1 MQLRSAFLT
10 MAIAAGMLSGACA
23 GGSSTPSGTGGSS
36 SGAAGTGNST
46 GAGGGSSCPNVT
58 ACGGSVVGTWNV
70 SSSCL
75 TLSATNLD
83 ISAAGLD
90 PSMCTNVKLTGNIT
104 VSGTWTANANGTYTD
119 NTITSGTTTAELPSG
134 CLNLSG
140 TRVTCDGISRPFE
153 GLGFSAVTCVDAAT
167 GGGCTCTGT
176 IQHPGSMGRL
186 SVDPQM
192 SGGYTTAN
200 NTITTDSVPEAKY
213 SYCVSGNML
222 TLTPQSTNPL
232 QAGTIVFTKSSTTG
246 TGGITGTAGSTGTA
260 GTTGAAGSGNTTGAA
275 GTTGTAGT
283 TGGAG
288 TGNAGRGGTTGAAG
302 AAGRGGSSGGA
313 SGGTT
318 GIAGTTGTAGSSST
332 GRTDG
337 PCDVYAAANTPCAA
351 AYSMVRALS
360 KNYTG
365 PLYQVRSGSS
375 SMNTGSGGTTK
386 DIPMLPDGFADT
398 ATQDTFCAGTTCTVS
413 LLYDH
418 TGNANNLP
426 VAKAGL
432 TAGGATAGMD
442 DFESAANKGMMTIK
456 GHKVYS
462 LYMNAREGYRIMRVG
477 TKMPV
482 GNASQGIYMLADG
495 MHSGTACCWD
505 FGNVTTNPKSYA
517 DMNTLFFGIAFWGK
531 GAGAGPW
538 MMADFEA
545 GVWSGGSKIGDPG
558 WGGLNDAQNR
568 VNPANPS
575 LKVPFAFGI
584 LRTRSSPSQWTL
596 RSADLQTATNITT
609 SYQGA
614 MPKPISNIGA
624 IVLGVGG
631 DNSNN
636 SWGTFYEG
644 AIVAGY
650 PTDATELAVFN
661 NIKAVGYTR

>member
-10 MAIAAGMLSGACA
+10 MAIAAGIFSGAC
-23 GGSSTPSGTGGSS
+23 SSASNLTGAGGSS
-36 SGAAGTGNST
+36 SGTAGTAGGT
-46 GAGGGSSCPNVT
+46 GAGGQPSCPNVT
-58 ACGGSVVGTWNV
+58 ACGGDVVGTWTV
-70 SSSCL
+70 SSSCV
-75 TLSATNLD
+75 NLNAASVD

-90 PSMCTNVKLTGNIT
+90 PSMCTPVKLTGSLN

-119 NTITSGTTTAELPSG
+119 ATATAGTAQLELPVG

-140 TRVTCDGISRPFE
+140 TKVTCDGIARPLE
-153 GLGFSAVTCVDAAT
+153 GLGFTAVTCTPAA

-176 IQHPGSMGRL
+176 IQHPGSLGIL
-186 SVDPQM
+186 SVDPQTM
-192 SGGYTTAN
+192 GGYTTSG
-200 NTITTDSVPEAKY
+200 NTLTTDSVPEARY
-213 SYCVSGNML
+213 SYCVSGNTL
-222 TLTPQSTNPL
+222 TMTPQSASPTVS
-232 QAGTIVFTKSSTTG
+232 GTIVLQKSSTPG
-246 TGGITGTAGSTGTA
+246 TGGITGTA
-260 GTTGAAGSGNTTGAA
+260 GTTGAAGTTGIAGSGGMTGAA
-275 GTTGTAGT
+275 GRGGT
-283 TGGAG
+283 TGMAGTIGGAG
-288 TGNAGRGGTTGAAG
+288 TTGNAGRGGTTGAAG
-302 AAGRGGSSGGA
+302 GAAGRGGS
-313 SGGTT
+313 T
-318 GIAGTTGTAGSSST
+318 GNAGTTGSAGTGST
-332 GRTDG
+332 GRADG

-386 DIPMLPDGFADT
+386 DIPMLADGFADT
-398 ATQDTFCAGTTCTVS
+398 AMQDTFCAGTTCTVS

-418 TGNANNLP
+418 SGNANNLG
-426 VAKAGL
+426 VAKKGL
-432 TAGGATAGMD
+432 SAGGAYSASD
-442 DFESAANKGMMTIK
+442 DFESAANKGMMMI
-456 GHKVYS
+456 GSHKVYS

-482 GNASQGIYMLADG
+482 GSASQGIYELADG
-495 MHSGTACCWD
+495 THSGTACCWD
-505 FGNVTTNPKSYA
+505 FGNVTTNPQTYA
-517 DMNTLFFGIAFWGK
+517 DMNTLFFGVAFWGK

-575 LKVPFAFGI
+575 LKVPFAFGT
-584 LRTRSSPSQWTL
+584 LRTSSSQWTL
-596 RSADLQTATNITT
+596 RGADLQTASNITT

-614 MPKPISNIGA
+614 MPKTISNIGA

-650 PTDATELAVFN
+650 PTDATDLAVFN